1 MKVTDPRFQLER
13 IRKYID
19 EDIFPTRIR
28 ASDYD
33 DSSWSDFR
41 LGDRWGGYDRVAWFR
56 TVVRIPEEFRGQQ
69 IVFRAIV
76 GPRDGGA
83 SADYEAV

>member
-28 ASDYD
+28 ASVRMTDWKYTE
-33 DSSWSDFR
+33 SSMEKKIND
-41 LGDRWGGYDRVAWFR
+41 A
-56 TVVRIPEEFRGQQ
+56 
-69 IVFRAIV
+69 
-76 GPRDGGA
+76 GA
-83 SADYEAV
+83 PD